1 MPVIFSRSES
11 AMQTLI
17 QSAAQDLRFKKQQA
31 IAAYRHHRQPMVF
44 FDAYGRAIE
53 TALGALWLE
62 IFGAGRLCLLAT
74 GGFGRDEMYPYSD
87 LDLAIVSPEPLDEL
101 EQEQIALFVQS
112 LWDMQL
118 APAVKVGSIEE
129 LCASAADD
137 ITGDTA
143 FLEARFICG
152 SHVVAE
158 QMLRRLSLQRDTA
171 AFVEAKLVEMQQRH
185 AKAQGSGAV
194 LEPNVKT
201 CPGGLRDIHTML
213 WLAKAQGLEADVHTL
228 IQQRIIT
235 RAEAGLLM
243 NSHKQLAKIRIDLH
257 LTAGREED
265 RLIFDLQSQVA
276 ENMGMHSDKQHIK
289 SEKLMRALYR
299 ATKTV
304 KQLNGILLPMLRG
317 RVYSR
322 LPRIVYNI
330 DDDYYQVGDQIAAK
344 NKKLFIESPTH
355 IFKIIAILQ
364 SRNDL
369 TALAPQT
376 LRAWWAASQKINRAF
391 YDNPANR
398 EYFIGF
404 FKQGSGLTHVAR
416 FLNLYGVL
424 GRYLPA
430 WGKIVGLL
438 QHDLFHI
445 YPVDDHILMVLRN
458 MRRLAM
464 DAHSHELP
472 VAAALMHS
480 FDKPYILYLAAL
492 FHDIAKG
499 RGGDHAV
506 QGIEDA
512 RRFAADHFLSDEEQN
527 LLAWLVEDHLLMS
540 STAQKEDIQ
549 DPVVIERF
557 CARVQTQER
566 LTALYL
572 LTVADIRGTNPKLWN
587 DWKANLLQNLFH
599 AAGRYL
605 AGEGSN
611 RAVVVS
617 RRQQS
622 ALELLHHTG
631 TPEKPQKQLWQ
642 ALGPAYFVRHEL
654 QEVLWHT
661 ANLVHNTE
669 RAQARSRLLP
679 DTDTLQ
685 VMVFMP
691 NADKL
696 FARLCRIFSHHELN
710 ILSAR
715 AYITENNYIL
725 DTFIV
730 QIPARHHRTDYAY
743 IQSALEAELNNFIHG
758 HHAEDGAT
766 CGIRSRRSRH
776 LPISPRIVLMPE
788 EDRPGWYTLELVAV
802 NRPYLLA
809 NIAEV
814 FSDKNIS
821 LRYAKI
827 ATLDE
832 RVEDSFVLYSPEL
845 DNPKKQLALKQ
856 ALFEQLSV

>member
-1 MPVIFSRSES
+1 
-11 AMQTLI
+11 MQTLI
-17 QSAAQDLRFKKQQA
+17 QSVQQELRLKKQQA
-31 IAAYRHHRQPMVF
+31 VDAYRENRQPNLF
-44 FDAYGRAIE
+44 FERYGNALD
-53 TALGALWLE
+53 TALGTLWAE
-62 IFGAGRLCLLAT
+62 FFAGRPLCLLAT
-74 GGFGRDEMYPYSD
+74 GGYGRSEMYPFSD
-87 LDLAIVSPEPLDEL
+87 LDLAIVSEEALTEG
-101 EQEQIALFVQS
+101 EQENIALFIQT

-118 APAVKVGSIEE
+118 APAVKAGSINE
-129 LCASAADD
+129 LCASAAED

-143 FLEARFICG
+143 FLEARFLCG
-152 SHVVAE
+152 SHLVAE
-158 QMLRRLSLQRDTA
+158 KMFIHLGFQRDTA
-171 AFVEAKLVEMQQRH
+171 TFIEAKLVEMQQRH
-185 AKAQGSGAV
+185 DKSQGSGAV

-213 WLAKAQGLEADVHTL
+213 WLAKVQGLEADIHTL
-228 IQQRIIT
+228 ISQGIIT
-235 RAEAGLLM
+235 RTEAGMLM

-265 RLIFDLQSQVA
+265 RLIFDLQTQVA
-276 ENMGMHSDKQHIK
+276 ANQGLQDDKRNIK

-322 LPRIVYNI
+322 LPRIVYDI
-330 DDDYYQVGDQIAAK
+330 DEDYYQVGNQIAAK
-344 NKKLFIESPTH
+344 DKKLFIKKPTH
-355 IFKIIAILQ
+355 IFKIIQLLQ

-369 TALAPQT
+369 TDIAPQT
-376 LRAWWAASQKINRAF
+376 LRAWWAASQRINEDF
-391 YDNPANR
+391 YQNRVNR
-398 EYFIGF
+398 ERFISF
-404 FKQGSGLTHVAR
+404 FKQGGGLTHVAR

-472 VAAALMHS
+472 FASALMNS
-480 FDKPYILYLAAL
+480 FEHKYILYLAAV

-499 RGGDHAV
+499 RGGDHSE
-506 QGIEDA
+506 QGMADA
-512 RRFAADHFLSDEEQN
+512 RDFARDHFMPETDSD
-527 LLAWLVEDHLLMS
+527 LLVWLVENHLLMS
-540 STAQKEDIQ
+540 ATAQKEDIQ
-549 DPVVIERF
+549 DPDVIARF
-557 CARVQTQER
+557 CSKVQSQER
-566 LTALYL
+566 LNALYL

-599 AAGRYL
+599 AAARHF
-605 AGEGSN
+605 AGETRDRS
-611 RAVVVS
+611 VIVS
-617 RRQQS
+617 RRQKS
-622 ALELLHHTG
+622 AQELLSHTG
-631 TPEKPQKQLWQ
+631 TPEKQQKKLWQ
-642 ALGPAYFVRHEL
+642 VLGPAYFVRHES
-654 QEVLWHT
+654 QEILWHC
-661 ANLVHNTE
+661 ANLVHNIET
-669 RAQARSRLLP
+669 AQARSRISP
-679 DTDTLQ
+679 DGNTLQ

-691 NADKL
+691 NAARV
-696 FARLCRIFSHHELN
+696 FARLCRIFSHHGLN

-715 AYITENNYIL
+715 AYVTEHNYLL

-730 QIPARHHRTDYAY
+730 QIPARHQSSDYPY

-758 HHAEDGAT
+758 FHTEDDAT

-776 LPISPRIVLMPE
+776 LPIAPHIVLTPE
-788 EDRPGWYTLELVAV
+788 ENRPGWYTLELIAV

-814 FSDKNIS
+814 LSDQNIS

-827 ATLDE
+827 TTLDE
-832 RVEDSFVLYSPEL
+832 RVEDSFVLYCPHLE
-845 DNPKKQLALKQ
+845 NPKNQLELKRAL
-856 ALFEQLSV
+856 LEQLSN